1 MESIKKFRGNELALA
16 GAVKEDLACSG
27 SSPLNKSD
35 QVISCG
41 IGRRPS
47 TGRAPD
53 PGLKPQDNNASFEG
67 ISEAE
72 YNKRHMKALKDADP
86 GLKRQASSVKLSNQ
100 PEQASSDKRQAPG
113 SKLQA
118 SSHKRQAP

>member
-1 MESIKKFRGNELALA
+1 MVNTRKKFGGNELALA

-35 QVISCG
+35 QVISRG
-41 IGRRPS
+41 DSTEAGRR
-47 TGRAPD
+47 APG
-53 PGLKPQDNNASFEG
+53 PGHKL
-67 ISEAE
+67 
-72 YNKRHMKALKDADP
+72 
-86 GLKRQASSVKLSNQ
+86 QAPSVKLSNQ

-118 SSHKRQAP
+118 SSHKLQAP